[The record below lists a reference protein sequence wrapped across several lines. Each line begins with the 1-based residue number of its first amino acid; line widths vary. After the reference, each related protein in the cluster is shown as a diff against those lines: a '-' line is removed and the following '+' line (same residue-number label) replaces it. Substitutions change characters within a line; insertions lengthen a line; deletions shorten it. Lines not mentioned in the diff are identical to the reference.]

1 MVVDR
6 RTYAEVMWWRY
17 PRKVEDVVDD
27 AAVDTDVLE
36 EVAIES
42 PEVDDIVVE
51 DV

>member
-1 MVVDR
+1 
-6 RTYAEVMWWRY
+6 MWWRF

-27 AAVDTDVLE
+27 AAVDTNVLE